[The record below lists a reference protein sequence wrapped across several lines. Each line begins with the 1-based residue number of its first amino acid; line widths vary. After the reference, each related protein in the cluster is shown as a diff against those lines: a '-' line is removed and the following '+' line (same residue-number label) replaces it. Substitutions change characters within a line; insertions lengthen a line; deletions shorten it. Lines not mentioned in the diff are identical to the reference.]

1 MQNNGS
7 VYLHAFFAPS
17 GLSIDPSDPF
27 YKEDTVFSKTF
38 SARMLCPIT
47 FLASCKPRQ
56 CCPGNMHK
64 SRRSC
69 SMHIHACN
77 VFMLYTI

>member
-7 VYLHAFFAPS
+7 VYLHAYFAPS

-38 SARMLCPIT
+38 SARPLCSSVFPV
-47 FLASCKPRQ
+47 
-56 CCPGNMHK
+56 
-64 SRRSC
+64 SC
-69 SMHIHACN
+69 SP
-77 VFMLYTI
+77 

>member
-47 FLASCKPRQ
+47 FLASCKP
-56 CCPGNMHK
+56 
-64 SRRSC
+64 
-69 SMHIHACN
+69 
-77 VFMLYTI
+77 